1 MVPIEGTKP
10 ETEATR
16 SKKAFKQMGGKPDM
30 LYSEAKP
37 GLTSNKTQAWFK
49 RQQHIAQNIT
59 LRRAPL
65 AERMIGY
72 IKNQIIHTIRCAN
85 KAWWDVVGAVVQ
97 YYNKNQVSRSRLMT
111 PNGAAKK
118 DHQTQVKT
126 QLESSRKSDNPQPRI
141 DEGDK
146 VRVVVKKKFEK
157 GYMPEWSDEVYTVQR
172 VSKGHNAAPLTYISY
187 QPIMD
192 RQGMYLLNDPNN
204 TLNNYKNGMFTRSE
218 HLLFEKALIL

>member
-1 MVPIEGTKP
+1 MHAIRGTK
-10 ETEATR
+10 
-16 SKKAFKQMGGKPDM
+16 KK
-30 LYSEAKP
+30 
-37 GLTSNKTQAWFK
+37 
-49 RQQHIAQNIT
+49 
-59 LRRAPL
+59 
-65 AERMIGY
+65 
-72 IKNQIIHTIRCAN
+72 
-85 KAWWDVVGAVVQ
+85 WWGVVYAVVKD
-97 YYNKNQVSRSRLMT
+97 YKEKHVSRSTRMT
-111 PNGAAKK
+111 PNDAAKQ
-118 DHQTQVKT
+118 DNQTQVKT
-126 QLESSRKSDNPQPRI
+126 QLESIRKSDNSQPRI
-141 DEGDK
+141 VEGDK